1 MNTSTTAAFIFV
13 AVWLLIVLL
22 YCIFRACGGRLVDIL
37 SCACCSGPCASCWGT
52 GGRIYENDPEYPF
65 GEDSYPEYPVRD
77 DSYLPY
83 VRGQLPAVILVNNGG
98 GERSSSVGEDS
109 DDEEQTSQLREL
121 ESRDAEGRKRASNA
135 LLLRNRTQPDSE
147 PDRGP
152 VVV

>member
-1 MNTSTTAAFIFV
+1 MNTSTTAAVIFV

-65 GEDSYPEYPVRD
+65 GDDGYPYDPR
-77 DSYLPY
+77 
-83 VRGQLPAVILVNNGG
+83 VRGQLPLIIVQNGG
-98 GERSSSVGEDS
+98 GGRNRDRDSSGDEES
-109 DDEEQTSQLREL
+109 DDGEAGELREL
-121 ESRDAEGRKRASNA
+121 ESRDAEGRERASNA
-135 LLLRNRTQPDSE
+135 LLLRNRTQPDKAE
-147 PDRGP
+147 DHGGP

>member
-1 MNTSTTAAFIFV
+1 MNTSTTAAVIFV

-65 GEDSYPEYPVRD
+65 GD
-77 DSYLPY
+77 DDYLPY
-83 VRGQLPAVILVNNGG
+83 DPRVRGQLPLIIVQNGG
-98 GERSSSVGEDS
+98 GGRNRDRDSSGDEES
-109 DDEEQTSQLREL
+109 DDGEGGSELREL
-121 ESRDAEGRKRASNA
+121 ESRDAEGRGRAPNA
-135 LLLRNRTQPDSE
+135 LLLRNRTHPDE
-147 PDRGP
+147 EEDPGGP

>member
-1 MNTSTTAAFIFV
+1 MNTSTTAAVIFV

-65 GEDSYPEYPVRD
+65 GD

-83 VRGQLPAVILVNNGG
+83 VRGQLPAVILVNGG

-121 ESRDAEGRKRASNA
+121 ESRDAEGRGRAPNA
-135 LLLRNRTQPDSE
+135 LLLRNRTQPGAE

>member
-1 MNTSTTAAFIFV
+1 MNTSTTAAVIFV

-52 GGRIYENDPEYPF
+52 GGRIYETDPEYPF
-65 GEDSYPEYPVRD
+65 GD
-77 DSYLPY
+77 DSYQPY
-83 VRGQLPAVILVNNGG
+83 VRGQLPAVILVNGG

-135 LLLRNRTQPDSE
+135 LLLRNRTQPGAE

>member
-1 MNTSTTAAFIFV
+1 MNTSTTAAVIFV

-65 GEDSYPEYPVRD
+65 GD
-77 DSYLPY
+77 DGYQSY
-83 VRGQLPAVILVNNGG
+83 VRGQLPAVILVNGG

-121 ESRDAEGRKRASNA
+121 ESRDAEGRGRAPNA

-147 PDRGP
+147 PDRGGP